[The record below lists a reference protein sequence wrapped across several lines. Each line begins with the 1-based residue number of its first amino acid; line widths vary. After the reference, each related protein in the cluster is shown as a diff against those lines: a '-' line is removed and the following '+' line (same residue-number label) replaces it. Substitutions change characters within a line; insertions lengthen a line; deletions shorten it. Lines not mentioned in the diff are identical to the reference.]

1 MFSGDMVY
9 WSDLVCPVSVLVSLT
24 ENIVVCCEK
33 ILVLILVMQ
42 LLPVPHKPLIECF
55 DICNWHWWLVASRP
69 GLTATTALPE
79 VSFVFTKVFPWAGS
93 AVRVSSVPAGNH
105 LFVVLLLCA
114 TCCLPS
120 MFVLPQKHASVGFAG
135 LPPGRTSS
143 CYWPVLRWV
152 GHCLLSRQ
160 VSSSS
165 RKPWCSNHWCVTSPL
180 AKGWQHQ
187 CHLQLQMHSHLE
199 VAIEYMYI
207 CSPSS
212 RFWMTNTD
220 DRLLLVWRV
229 IYSNAAA
236 EYWHCLHCVQM
247 TPRQRQHHSSFTS
260 AWHIAAFRDKQQTT
274 TKVTL
279 KEER

>member
-42 LLPVPHKPLIECF
+42 LLPVSHKPLIECF

-120 MFVLPQKHASVGFAG
+120 MFVLPQKHASVGFTG

-199 VAIEYMYI
+199 VASTVVVRSI
-207 CSPSS
+207 CISAVLAHVSE
-212 RFWMTNTD
+212 WQ
-220 DRLLLVWRV
+220 
-229 IYSNAAA
+229 I
-236 EYWHCLHCVQM
+236 QM
-247 TPRQRQHHSSFTS
+247 TASCWYGELFTLTQLQNIGIVCTVFKWHPDKGNTTVLSHQLGISLPLEINSRPRQKLH
-260 AWHIAAFRDKQQTT
+260 
-274 TKVTL
+274 
-279 KEER
+279 